1 MMSANNAL
9 SHFPPESWQW
19 WTQDGYDAANNG
31 NIAIGSVGTD
41 AIDGYMADTGG
52 NNASVGHRK
61 WILFPQTT
69 VMGSGDVPGDQAQF
83 LNSANTLWVIQ
94 QPIGPRPTPRDD
106 FIAWPPP
113 GHVPAPLVWSRWSLH
128 YPDANFTGASVT
140 MESGGQSIPL
150 YINHAGTG
158 SGYPEN
164 AIVWVPNN
172 MDTNNRV
179 TWPTPDAD
187 ETIDVTV
194 SNVIVN
200 GQPRSFSYSVVIFDP
215 LTAGPS
221 EYATTVTSPGE
232 ISSGSSASFT
242 VATRPWSE
250 GAQIRSFSAAPF
262 SEVYGAENG
271 ENPFNMAISDGYSPI
286 QSSRKASGS
295 SAFHLANPDG
305 NPQILTLP
313 HEFLINEGSPT
324 LSFDDS
330 LAWATEAQF
339 ASVDINVGS
348 GNNWTS
354 IWIASGPAGNSNT
367 FTAVNLDLS
376 GYAGLTARFRFR
388 YDRSDGSFFFDTDPG
403 VGWAFDNVTLS
414 GVNLVNSITEY
425 PASAESSVPV
435 TFAAPGTFKIQA
447 RDIAFDGFALDWG
460 PVAEVSVAEG
470 SAGLTPNQWNLTDLG
485 WVYGYT
491 PEWGYSI
498 FMGTVYM
505 ANLPYVYQVDFGW
518 FYMSAAI
525 PISGGTTYWFYS
537 SSLGWV
543 FVNDTYGG
551 FFQAEFNNPAWSFD
565 NFLSPNP

>member
-1 MMSANNAL
+1 MNNRKSRLFCILTIAAIAVPNSFLSAVELDMDSRWQIRDYFSVVYPYGLEYPMEWSGNYAGGASGTVSGDWLEATRVRVNFYRAIGGLADNVVFDNGLNLKCQDSALMMSANNAL

-200 GQPRSFSYSVVIFDP
+200 GQPRCFSY
-215 LTAGPS
+215 
-221 EYATTVTSPGE
+221 
-232 ISSGSSASFT
+232 
-242 VATRPWSE
+242 
-250 GAQIRSFSAAPF
+250 
-262 SEVYGAENG
+262 
-271 ENPFNMAISDGYSPI
+271 
-286 QSSRKASGS
+286 
-295 SAFHLANPDG
+295 
-305 NPQILTLP
+305 
-313 HEFLINEGSPT
+313 
-324 LSFDDS
+324 
-330 LAWATEAQF
+330 
-339 ASVDINVGS
+339 
-348 GNNWTS
+348 
-354 IWIASGPAGNSNT
+354 
-367 FTAVNLDLS
+367 
-376 GYAGLTARFRFR
+376 
-388 YDRSDGSFFFDTDPG
+388 
-403 VGWAFDNVTLS
+403 
-414 GVNLVNSITEY
+414 
-425 PASAESSVPV
+425 
-435 TFAAPGTFKIQA
+435 
-447 RDIAFDGFALDWG
+447 
-460 PVAEVSVAEG
+460 
-470 SAGLTPNQWNLTDLG
+470 
-485 WVYGYT
+485 
-491 PEWGYSI
+491 
-498 FMGTVYM
+498 
-505 ANLPYVYQVDFGW
+505 
-518 FYMSAAI
+518 
-525 PISGGTTYWFYS
+525 
-537 SSLGWV
+537 
-543 FVNDTYGG
+543 
-551 FFQAEFNNPAWSFD
+551 
-565 NFLSPNP
+565 